1 VKTNG
6 AVVARYEVR
15 AAADGNSYFVL
26 KATNGA
32 VIGRSEMYVSKSGA
46 ETGILA
52 VQRLVGESK

>member
-1 VKTNG
+1 
-6 AVVARYEVR
+6 VARYEVR

-26 KATNGA
+26 KAANGA